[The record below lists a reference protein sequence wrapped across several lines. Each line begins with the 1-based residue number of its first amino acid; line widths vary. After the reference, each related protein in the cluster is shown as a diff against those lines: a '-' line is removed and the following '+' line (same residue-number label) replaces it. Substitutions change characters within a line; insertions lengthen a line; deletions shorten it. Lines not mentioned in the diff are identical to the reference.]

1 MADKDRKRKKPEP
14 PRSPAAT
21 APLSVV
27 GVGVCAASLP
37 SVLALFGGLAPDLG
51 AAYVVA
57 VRQQDGL
64 TVNQVVEVLK
74 PRTSFAARAAKDGD
88 RLEAG
93 TVYVGGGTE
102 LMTIVDGQLAIRPAS
117 EPIGHR
123 GTVDSML
130 RIALSRSF
138 STGWEAMAPPVSR
151 RPRNSAAF
159 RSQNR

>member
-1 MADKDRKRKKPEP
+1 VADKDRKRKKPEP
-14 PRSPAAT
+14 PRSRKAAT

-37 SVLALFGGLAPDLG
+37 SLLALFCDLAPDLG

-88 RLEAG
+88 R
-93 TVYVGGGTE
+93 
-102 LMTIVDGQLAIRPAS
+102 RPG
-117 EPIGHR
+117 P
-123 GTVDSML
+123 
-130 RIALSRSF
+130 
-138 STGWEAMAPPVSR
+138 STWVAAPS
-151 RPRNSAAF
+151 
-159 RSQNR
+159 